1 MREVRLRPYPSFMSA
16 AATVAVPA
24 FSALPFDQKLDRL
37 AEVAIRVGLGLRE
50 GQELVLTASTD
61 MLPLVRRVV
70 EHAYKAGA
78 KYVTTLLADD
88 ELALARYRFAPDG
101 SFDYAPEWYYNAVA
115 EAFKSGAARM
125 AIAGSNPALLAGQD
139 PHKVS
144 RANVATSKAYKPAME
159 LITRHDINWTIVAGA
174 TPAWAAL
181 VFPGE
186 PEELAIG
193 KLWDAIFHASRIT
206 GDDPVADWQKHGAAL
221 KRRVDMLNGRRFHS
235 LRFFTPDGATDLT
248 VGLADQ
254 HLWAGG
260 GTTAGNGIYCQPN
273 IPTEECFTTP
283 HKDRVDG
290 VVSASKPLSH
300 QGTLIENI
308 RCRFEAG
315 RIVEVTASNGQD
327 AIRKLIST
335 DEGAARL
342 GEVALVPHNSP
353 IAQSGVLFWNTLF
366 DENAASHIALGQAY
380 STCLIKGETMSNQE
394 LAKLGANESLIH
406 VDWMIG
412 GPTMNVDGL
421 SADGSAEPLMRNGEW
436 V

>member
-1 MREVRLRPYPSFMSA
+1 MSS
-16 AATVAVPA
+16 ATISTPA
-24 FSALPFDQKLDRL
+24 FASLTFDQKLDRL
-37 AEVAIRVGLGLRE
+37 AEVAVRVGLNLRE

-61 MLPLVRRVV
+61 ALPLVRRIT
-70 EHAYKAGA
+70 EQAYKAGA
-78 KYVTTLLADD
+78 KMVTALYSDDATTL
-88 ELALARYRFAPDG
+88 ARFYHAPDA
-101 SFDYAPEWYYNAVA
+101 SFDYAPEWYYNAIA
-115 EAFKSGAARM
+115 QSFKSGAARM
-125 AIAGSNPALLAGQD
+125 GITGANPALLSGQD
-139 PHKVS
+139 PQRVS
-144 RANVATSKAYKPAME
+144 RLNVAVSKAYKPAME
-159 LITRHDINWTIVAGA
+159 LITRHEINWTIVAAA

-186 PEELAIG
+186 PEELAMG
-193 KLWDAIFHASRIT
+193 KLWDAIFRTSRIT
-206 GDDPVADWQKHGAAL
+206 GEDPVADWKRHGENL
-221 KRRVDMLNGRRFHS
+221 KRRVDMLNAKRYHS

-260 GTTAGNGIYCQPN
+260 GTTAGNGVYCQPN

-283 HKDRVDG
+283 HKDRVNG

-300 QGTLIENI
+300 LGTLIENI
-308 RCRFEAG
+308 RCRFEDG
-315 RIVEVTASNGQD
+315 RIVEVTATKGEE
-327 AIRKLIST
+327 AIRKLIAT
-335 DEGAARL
+335 DDGARRL

-380 STCLIKGETMSNQE
+380 STCLISGESMSNEE

-412 GPTMNVDGL
+412 GPTMNIDGINPN
-421 SADGSAEPLMRNGEW
+421 AVTEPLMRNGDW
-436 V
+436 T